1 MSSLSVSGIFRTCPR
16 PSRPADSGW
25 DFLAMMVLMLL
36 AMFQL
41 ILCPWFWRNPAVR
54 KVWIDS
60 CQYSTKSSSRSLLSN
75 TSSRNSSSIA
85 RAARGI
91 LVNLV
96 FMFVNG
102 NDLDG
107 CIFLLKMVEGL
118 KVCQKS
124 GSLKPTN
131 HVQRKVRPV
140 NIQWTS
146 REHPMNIPR
155 IP

>member
-1 MSSLSVSGIFRTCPR
+1 
-16 PSRPADSGW
+16 
-25 DFLAMMVLMLL
+25 
-36 AMFQL
+36 
-41 ILCPWFWRNPAVR
+41 
-54 KVWIDS
+54 
-60 CQYSTKSSSRSLLSN
+60 
-75 TSSRNSSSIA
+75 
-85 RAARGI
+85 
-91 LVNLV
+91 
-96 FMFVNG
+96 
-102 NDLDG
+102 
-107 CIFLLKMVEGL
+107 LLKMVEGL